1 MFGDKDSKRKEMHA
15 RHDILGIVNCDTSLN
30 YSFSTEIQSQTML
43 YYFWCYLRF
52 ICLEGWVSTDLNCL
66 M

>member
-1 MFGDKDSKRKEMHA
+1 MHV

-30 YSFSTEIQSQTML
+30 YSFSTEIQLQTML